1 MCPMN
6 PRLLRP
12 LSGFSPRQFAGLQLW
27 LDGSN
32 QSTVTLNGTTVSEW
46 RSKVGGIAL
55 TQGTAAAQPTLT
67 ANYVNGRSALTFD
80 GGDFLYA
87 ASAALAI
94 APSTSF
100 LVIDETTAVNF
111 SGLLVGTPAS
121 GSDFSSTG
129 GFVTTGRDTGNAVG
143 NTILRGSNVGA
154 AVSAELVANSL
165 SLGAS
170 AYGRRLVSV
179 LVTESTA
186 SLRVG
191 GVQGQNDSAHT
202 VSGSSTGTLVGG
214 RFLSGAVSAS
224 FRFNGRIC
232 EILHYS
238 RSFSLAE
245 TQAMERW
252 LAQRWGVT
260 L

>member
-1 MCPMN
+1 MPMS

-12 LSGFSPRQFAGLQLW
+12 LAGFNPRQFAGLQLW
-27 LDGSN
+27 LDASD
-32 QSTVTLNGTTVSEW
+32 QSTITLNGTTVSEW

-55 TQGTAAAQPTLT
+55 TQATAAAQPTLT

-80 GGDFLYA
+80 GGDVLHN
-87 ASAALAI
+87 ASAPLAI
-94 APSTSF
+94 APCSSF
-100 LVIDETTAVNF
+100 LVVDETTAVSF
-111 SGLLVGTPAS
+111 AGLLVGSPAS

-129 GFVTTGRDTGNAVG
+129 GFITTARDTGNAVG
-143 NTILRGSNVGA
+143 NSILRGSDVGA
-154 AVSAELVANSL
+154 AASAALVANSQ

-170 AYGRRLVSV
+170 AYGRRLVAIRASA
-179 LVTESTA
+179 STA
-186 SLRVG
+186 SVRVG
-191 GVQGQNDSAHT
+191 GVGGQDDNAHT
-202 VSGSSTGTLVGG
+202 ASGNSSGTLVGG

-238 RSFSLAE
+238 QELSLAQ
-245 TQAMERW
+245 TQAMEKW
-252 LAQRWGVT
+252 LANRWGIT